1 MVNSLWPFNSRLV
14 HHFSCFGA
22 NPASKITVIHGRI
35 DMKSMACILA
45 SVILCTVTFAG
56 FSANAMADMKI
67 GVVDIPRAIQATKE
81 GQKIKKELDAD
92 YQRRKAEL
100 EKRKKEID
108 QMQADF
114 DKKSL
119 VLSDEARNEK
129 EQAIEKAKMQFMQLR
144 DQNLKALA
152 QKDQQLSAPMLKRLG
167 KVIDRIARRDDYMA
181 IFHKDDQSLV
191 WVARSID
198 ITDEVIKELGKTK

>member
-1 MVNSLWPFNSRLV
+1 
-14 HHFSCFGA
+14 
-22 NPASKITVIHGRI
+22 
-35 DMKSMACILA
+35 MKSMACILA

>member
-1 MVNSLWPFNSRLV
+1 
-14 HHFSCFGA
+14 
-22 NPASKITVIHGRI
+22 
-35 DMKSMACILA
+35 MKSMACILA
-45 SVILCTVTFAG
+45 SVILCTLTFTG
-56 FSANAMADMKI
+56 FSANAMADMRI

-92 YQRRKAEL
+92 YQRRKSDL

-152 QKDQQLSAPMLKRLG
+152 KKDQELSAPMLKRLG
-167 KVIDRIARRDDYMA
+167 KVIDRIARREGYMA

-191 WVARSID
+191 WVARSVD